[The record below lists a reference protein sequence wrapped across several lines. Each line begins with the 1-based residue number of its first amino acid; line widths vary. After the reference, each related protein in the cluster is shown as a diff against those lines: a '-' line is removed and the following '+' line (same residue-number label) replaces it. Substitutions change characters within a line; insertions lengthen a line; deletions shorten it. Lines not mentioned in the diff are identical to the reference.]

1 MALSDFEKFEGDL
14 EADEN
19 MSLVST
25 IQNISPQNNTVNIA
39 VHERTKTKKISIS

>member
-1 MALSDFEKFEGDL
+1 MGLLAELPIMVLSDFEKFEGDL

-25 IQNISPQNNTVNIA
+25 IQNIFPQNG
-39 VHERTKTKKISIS
+39 KSK